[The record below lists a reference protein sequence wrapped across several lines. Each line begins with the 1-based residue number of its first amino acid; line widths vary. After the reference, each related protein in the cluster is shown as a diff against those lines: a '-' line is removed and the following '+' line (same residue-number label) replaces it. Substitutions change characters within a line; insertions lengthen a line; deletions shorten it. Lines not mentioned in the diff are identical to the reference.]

1 MIFGDTQTDKHFII
15 LSSVPF
21 FISQY
26 WNCKGHQ
33 SSYIYWK
40 IRFGS
45 WDEWA
50 LFHSKPFPIKEI
62 IFSLNFS
69 KYFNYCVIPT
79 TIFELA
85 RRFYNSYNYIS
96 FSEKNEIF
104 PTFVWYLV
112 GSGDYPRQSDNLYK
126 FVVSKSLS
134 LRPHWTNL
142 NWMVHYTPQ
151 KTIFEHYIPP
161 FQS

>member
-1 MIFGDTQTDKHFII
+1 MCPFSYPSIGTAKVINHHTYIRKSDFVPEMNGHSFI
-15 LSSVPF
+15 PNH
-21 FISQY
+21 SQL
-26 WNCKGHQ
+26 KK
-33 SSYIYWK
+33 S
-40 IRFGS
+40 
-45 WDEWA
+45 
-50 LFHSKPFPIKEI
+50 
-62 IFSLNFS
+62 FSLGTSQNIC
-69 KYFNYCVIPT
+69 NHCVIPT

-134 LRPHWTNL
+134 LPPHWTNL